1 MNAIDLG
8 AIDPRLLAD
17 GALVLLAAGLAFY
30 VAALA
35 RRLGAARK
43 DLAQVQAAL
52 IELAKIVGQSNR
64 AGGGPAAEPA
74 RDELRD
80 DLAFL
85 VERGAALADRLEQDL
100 RLGLVRQRHA
110 ASGGAAQGTAPDGAG
125 RVVSL
130 PELKLIKSLTP
141 PR

>member
-1 MNAIDLG
+1 MNAIDPGFLIG
-8 AIDPRLLAD
+8 

-30 VAALA
+30 VAVLA

-52 IELAKIVGQSNR
+52 IELAKIVGQNNR
-64 AGGGPAAEPA
+64 GGAEPA

-110 ASGGAAQGTAPDGAG
+110 AGGAGPGGAMRAAG

-130 PELKLIKSLTP
+130 PELRLIKSLTT

>member
-1 MNAIDLG
+1 MNAIDPGFLIG
-8 AIDPRLLAD
+8 
-17 GALVLLAAGLAFY
+17 GALALLAAGLAIY
-30 VAALA
+30 VAVLA

-52 IELAKIVGQSNR
+52 IELAKIVGQNNR
-64 AGGGPAAEPA
+64 GGAEPA
-74 RDELRD
+74 RDDLRD

-110 ASGGAAQGTAPDGAG
+110 AGGGPGAAPGAAA
-125 RVVSL
+125 RIVSL
-130 PELKLIKSLTP
+130 PELRLIKSLTT